1 MPDPF
6 PVTAK
11 RATWYGENRGTISI
25 QFHSDFRAFLPGLVD
40 RISLAG
46 KKRLS
51 TILPEHNRCWTRR
64 CHVAGLFLQSRKSV
78 KKNLHKVFSEKF
90 LPGDPKNFPDSLLPV
105 FLKPGKKYI
114 YTGDAGHAAG
124 FLSLSGSAIADHR

>member
-1 MPDPF
+1 MGRTGGPSPF
-6 PVTAK
+6 
-11 RATWYGENRGTISI
+11 NFI
-25 QFHSDFRAFLPGLVD
+25 
-40 RISLAG
+40 RISGHFYQGWWIVFPWQEKTSLNNPAG
-46 KKRLS
+46 TQPVLDTPVSRYRTFFYNPRNLLKK
-51 TILPEHNRCWTRR
+51 I
-64 CHVAGLFLQSRKSV
+64 
-78 KKNLHKVFSEKF
+78 LHKVFSEKF